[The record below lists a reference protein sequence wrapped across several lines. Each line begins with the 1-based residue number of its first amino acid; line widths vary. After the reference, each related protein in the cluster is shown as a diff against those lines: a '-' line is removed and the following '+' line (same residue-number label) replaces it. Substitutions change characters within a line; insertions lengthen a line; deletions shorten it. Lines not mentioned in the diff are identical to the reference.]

1 MEQGDLKGG
10 VGKMEL
16 TERLKMVDEIRNR
29 LGVSYEEAVE
39 ALEEADWD
47 LVRALA
53 VAERKKRAREGLV
66 GAVVRLLDTVKEVL
80 EREGRG
86 KLRLVV
92 GDSVVAE
99 EPVDLGSPA
108 SKILAVVSEVLRRI
122 RIEVEEEPQGAQK
135 EEA

>member
-1 MEQGDLKGG
+1 
-10 VGKMEL
+10 MEL